1 MSFFTKND
9 IIEMAVKMENNGYSY
24 YNSALSRKDLTE
36 EGTAVLTQLRDD
48 EKTHEQTFLGLRNK
62 IDKLDMGETISW
74 EDAKMYMQTIVQS
87 HVFDSSEK
95 AIQLAAQAKNT
106 EEILKN
112 ALQFEKDTLL
122 FFYEMAKYV
131 KGQKAEKAVNAI
143 INEELKHIRRL
154 RDLTADL

>member
-1 MSFFTKND
+1 LSFFTKND

-24 YNSALSRKDLTE
+24 YNSALTRKDLNKDDL
-36 EGTAVLTQLRDD
+36 AVLTKLRDD
-48 EKTHEQTFLGLRNK
+48 EKVHEQTFLGLRDK
-62 IDKLDMGETISW
+62 IDQLDLSETIDW

-95 AIQLAAQAKNT
+95 AIQLAIQAKNT
-106 EEILKN
+106 EEIFKN

-131 KGQKAEKAVNAI
+131 KGHKAEEAVNAI
-143 INEELKHIRRL
+143 INEELKHIRQL
-154 RDLTADL
+154 KDVMEKL